1 MGERLDGKMK
11 PILFNTEMVRAILD
25 DRKTKTRRLV
35 KEDKRGQWVAV
46 NNARNHE
53 YGASVPCYLHREVSV
68 DDKSRNIMYPKYDV
82 GDILWVRE
90 TWGKDE
96 NGEYVYRTN
105 YGTTEDDSFPPS
117 MFKWKPSIHM
127 PRKAARIFLRVTN
140 VSVERLQDIN
150 EEDALKEGC
159 RPTILDG
166 ATFFSAKGKFHAL
179 WDGLNAKRG
188 YGWEANPWVWVYEF
202 ERVSDDGKRWWCE
215 MITDNQKDYIE
226 SLYRDIDL
234 EPEIEIEE
242 LTKREASNLIEELKQ
257 IKEEIS

>member
-1 MGERLDGKMK
+1 MIELNKIYNEDCLEGMKMK
-11 PILFNTEMVRAILD
+11 PILFSTEMVRAILD

-90 TWGKDE
+90 TWAKISSGII
-96 NGEYVYRTN
+96 EYKADYKEPFT
-105 YGTTEDDSFPPS
+105 GSTEIDHSGNKI
-117 MFKWKPSIHM
+117 KWRPSIYM

-202 ERVSDDGKRWWCE
+202 ERGE
-215 MITDNQKDYIE
+215 
-226 SLYRDIDL
+226 
-234 EPEIEIEE
+234 
-242 LTKREASNLIEELKQ
+242 
-257 IKEEIS
+257 

>member
-1 MGERLDGKMK
+1 MK

-105 YGTTEDDSFPPS
+105 YGTTEADSFPPS

-127 PRKAARIFLRVTN
+127 PREAARIFLKVTN
-140 VSVERLQDIN
+140 VKVERLQEITVEGVMAEGLPADN
-150 EEDALKEGC
+150 EIRNPD
-159 RPTILDG
+159 P
-166 ATFFSAKGKFHAL
+166 ATHESIKNWNLQYARYLFHNL
-179 WDGLNAKRG
+179 WDSTVKKQDIDK
-188 YGWEANPWVWVYEF
+188 YGWDANPWVWVYEF
-202 ERVSDDGKRWWCE
+202 ERVEK
-215 MITDNQKDYIE
+215 
-226 SLYRDIDL
+226 
-234 EPEIEIEE
+234 P
-242 LTKREASNLIEELKQ
+242 
-257 IKEEIS
+257 